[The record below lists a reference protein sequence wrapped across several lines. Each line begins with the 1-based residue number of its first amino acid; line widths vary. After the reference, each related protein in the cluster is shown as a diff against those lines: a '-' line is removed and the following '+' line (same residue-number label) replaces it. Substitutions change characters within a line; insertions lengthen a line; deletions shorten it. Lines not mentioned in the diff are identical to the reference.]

1 MIGIK
6 AIGTYLPEKRISNFD
21 RIEKFDMTESF
32 IREKIGFTEVA
43 LKAPEQ
49 KLQICVSNPGKISFS
64 NILFRQTKL
73 IVLSFV
79 LKIRMVMVSLIL
91 QQLYTIS

>member
-43 LKAPEQ
+43 LKAPKQ
-49 KLQICVSNPGKISFS
+49 KTSDLCVFS

>member
-32 IREKIGFTEVA
+32 IRDKIGFTEVA
-43 LKAPEQ
+43 LKAPEE
-49 KLQICVSNPGKISFS
+49 KTSDLCV
-64 NILFRQTKL
+64 
-73 IVLSFV
+73 
-79 LKIRMVMVSLIL
+79 
-91 QQLYTIS
+91 

>member
-43 LKAPEQ
+43 LKAPKQ
-49 KLQICVSNPGKISFS
+49 KTSDLCVKSW
-64 NILFRQTKL
+64 
-73 IVLSFV
+73 
-79 LKIRMVMVSLIL
+79 
-91 QQLYTIS
+91 LYVKKSASPK